1 MDVGR
6 PEIIETSGSRNL
18 RYRGRL
24 LYSERGPAFA
34 AERAAAACEIGPDRL
49 YLVASPGLW
58 YGVPELLARLGRGS
72 AVLCVEADPELAEL
86 ERRER
91 PEAIRNDSR
100 FSFLEVHD
108 TGSILA
114 AARSLGSF
122 RRCVSLRLSGGE
134 AFHAELYRSSAALL
148 QSEFAAHWRSSAAL
162 LQSEFAAHWRSKAAL
177 LSMGRLWA
185 RNIFKNLA
193 SLPDLSL
200 APLPSFG
207 PAIVCGAGPSL
218 ERALPFIAE
227 AQKGGRLSVIACDTA
242 LSPLLDAGITPNL
255 LVCLE
260 GQAYNLADFTSL
272 GERPVPLLADLSSHP
287 ATFRAVKGN
296 KFLSFVNIVPS
307 AFLDRVGALGLPL
320 LACPPLAS
328 VGVHA
333 VHVARALS
341 SGPLF
346 LTGLDFSYEL
356 GKTHS
361 RGSPGLRAAERSLDR
376 LTRWPGQYASSMR
389 ALESPAGRA
398 AWAQGLVCDPALA
411 SYAELLKD
419 ELSQPGPTAYD
430 LRGFGLP
437 LGAESLGFDAAADM
451 LLGCITV
458 QKTSR
463 SGSICGASQ
472 AAPPYD
478 RDSLAIKIDSFFYE
492 ELSRLE
498 ALCKALKG
506 RTAFDEEAFIRSVQA
521 SDYLLWPMPDSG
533 RLRELPQDLL
543 NRLLVEIEYWRW
555 KLGEI
560 ASSRR

>member
-72 AVLCVEADPELAEL
+72 ALLCVEADPELAEL
-86 ERRER
+86 ERREL
-91 PEAIRNDSR
+91 PEAVRNDSR
-100 FSFLEVHD
+100 FSFLETRD
-108 TGSILA
+108 SGSILA
-114 AARSLGSF
+114 AARCLGSF

-134 AFHAELYRSSAALL
+134 AFHAELY
-148 QSEFAAHWRSSAAL
+148 RSSAAL

-227 AQKGGRLSVIACDTA
+227 AQKGGHLSVIACDTA
-242 LSPLLDAGITPNL
+242 LSPLLDAEITPDL

-272 GERPVPLLADLSSHP
+272 GARPVSLLADLSSHP

-376 LTRWPGQYASSMR
+376 LTRWPGQYAASMR
-389 ALESPAGRA
+389 ALESPAGRVS
-398 AWAQGLVCDPALA
+398 WARGLVCDPALA

-419 ELSQPGPTAYD
+419 ELSLPGAEVYD

-437 LGAESLGFDAAADM
+437 LGAESLGFDAAADI
-451 LLGCITV
+451 LLGCITD
-458 QKTSR
+458 KM
-463 SGSICGASQ
+463 ASVTDSTGKEPQ
-472 AAPPYD
+472 SAPAYD
-478 RDSLAIKIDSFFYE
+478 RESLAIKIDSFFYE

-498 ALCKALKG
+498 ALCEALKG

-521 SDYLLWPMPDSG
+521 SDYLLWPMPDSS

>member
-6 PEIIETSGSRNL
+6 PEVIETSGSRNL

-24 LYSERGPAFA
+24 LYSERGPAFV

-58 YGVPELLARLGRGS
+58 YGIPQLLARLERGS

-86 ERRER
+86 ELRVL
-91 PEAIRNDSR
+91 PEALRADPR
-100 FSFLEVHD
+100 LSFLEARD
-108 TGSILA
+108 SSSILA

-148 QSEFAAHWRSSAAL
+148 QSEFAAHWRN
-162 LQSEFAAHWRSKAAL
+162 KAAL

-193 SLPDLSL
+193 SLPDLEL

-207 PAIVCGAGPSL
+207 PSIVCGAGPSL
-218 ERALPFIAE
+218 ERALPFISR
-227 AQKGGRLSVIACDTA
+227 AQKGGLLSVIACDTA
-242 LSPLLDAGITPNL
+242 LSPLLDAGITPDL

-272 GERPVPLLADLSSHP
+272 GDSPISLLADLSSHP
-287 ATFRAVKGN
+287 ATFRAIKGK
-296 KFLSFVNIVPS
+296 KFLSFVNIAPS

-320 LACPPLAS
+320 LPCPPLAS
-328 VGVHA
+328 VGVHS
-333 VHVARALS
+333 VHVARSLS

-398 AWAQGLVCDPALA
+398 SWPQGLVCDPALA

-419 ELSQPGPTAYD
+419 ELSLPGAEVYD

-437 LGAESLGFDAAADM
+437 LGAKSLGFDAATEL
-451 LLGCITV
+451 LLGLV
-458 QKTSR
+458 
-463 SGSICGASQ
+463 ASQ
-472 AAPPYD
+472 KAGGKGPIEGPARAAPACG
-478 RDSLAIKIDSFFYE
+478 RESLDLKIGSFFDDE
-492 ELSRLE
+492 RARLKALSE
-498 ALCKALKG
+498 ALKG
-506 RTAFDEEAFIRSVQA
+506 HSAFEGEAFIRSVQD

-543 NRLLVEIEYWRW
+543 NRLLVEVEYWRW

-560 ASSRR
+560 SSSRR